1 MGQKGAEKRVFE
13 VVLVSFMAYLSE
25 LRYCFIALKWVCICL
40 FVGTG
45 GGCFLI
51 RLLFVFILAR
61 ITYIE
66 IILILYMQF
75 GVYEL
80 WAIKKITMTW
90 DGDKTNDYFIK
101 LHTRQN
107 PERYKKYEVFEDSRD
122 IELALQD
129 LYSICAQNAWT
140 EKRLL
145 KALENII
152 ISPTIS
158 KEAKNSEKYLAT
170 KTEEALKLKNAILD
184 KSFSIYNDN

>member
-1 MGQKGAEKRVFE
+1 
-13 VVLVSFMAYLSE
+13 
-25 LRYCFIALKWVCICL
+25 
-40 FVGTG
+40 
-45 GGCFLI
+45 
-51 RLLFVFILAR
+51 
-61 ITYIE
+61 
-66 IILILYMQF
+66 
-75 GVYEL
+75 VYKL

-107 PERYKKYEVFEDSRD
+107 PERYKKYEVFEDLRD

-145 KALENII
+145 NGLENII
-152 ISPTIS
+152 TSPTIS
-158 KEAKNSEKYLAT
+158 KEAKNSEKYLAI

>member
-25 LRYCFIALKWVCICL
+25 LRYCFIALKWVCMCL
-40 FVGTG
+40 FVGGWKDGSFLNYG
-45 GGCFLI
+45 GYLFLFLQELHI
-51 RLLFVFILAR
+51 LRL
-61 ITYIE
+61 YI
-66 IILILYMQF
+66 QF
-75 GVYEL
+75 GVYKL